1 MAEAVLALSAW
12 VESLHPLTRSHADMG
27 TFCLSA
33 WCLDPTL
40 IPREVDLHVVEPDEP
55 PSLEDM
61 AAPAQAVVPP
71 HINTLAYLLLV
82 HVTRTVDYRRPT
94 SRGDSDGRNDG
105 IGGWTPAWLTRQQY
119 TYTRG
124 MPDMLLGSGRGG
136 GGASRLLVKL
146 A

>member
-1 MAEAVLALSAW
+1 
-12 VESLHPLTRSHADMG
+12 MG
-27 TFCLSA
+27 MFRLSA

-40 IPREVDLHVVEPDEP
+40 IPREVHLHVVEHDE

-61 AAPAQAVVPP
+61 AVPAQAVVLP
-71 HINTLAYLLLV
+71 HINTLAYPLLV

-94 SRGDSDGRNDG
+94 PRGDSDGRNDG